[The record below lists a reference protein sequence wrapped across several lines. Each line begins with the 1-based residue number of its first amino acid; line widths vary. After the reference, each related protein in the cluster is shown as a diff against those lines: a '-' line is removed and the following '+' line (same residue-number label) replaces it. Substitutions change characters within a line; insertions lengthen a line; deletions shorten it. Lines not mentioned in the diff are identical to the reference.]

1 MRSFKLALSTIWFLS
16 LAACSLPTPEKRS
29 GQNVGGA
36 LFYVDKVEGKPVR
49 GLIDQQTSMS
59 IGGTVSVV
67 ACVKDYKLQK
77 PIQNHRYQVLR
88 ENEVIQELTSDA
100 NGCLEWT
107 ETVHSNPSSQKSYI
121 EFLRVLRGV
130 GVYKGDQQIRFY
142 VNNEDGSVKSGQTA
156 TVADA
161 VPEAQTTAAPSD
173 TSVAQQAR
181 LWIEDLRLAVEE
193 KNNIGGTLFN
203 FKARTLAQI
212 DRKKMNG
219 ETVLDTLNY
228 GTFKV
233 RGQLLHIYPFNG
245 KEVRRPLSGKVEVTS
260 EVVKGSMYIEL
271 PIKVDLICTKGQV
284 QLALEVEPTNSSISR
299 FEGVFIIAD
308 CDAIKGNFFSR
319 LENQAAV
326 KNGQFKIADY
336 LTTTGTPSATEMQD
350 FYQPAR
356 IEIKRLTFS
365 DVGFVGQK
373 SLERERKFQV
383 GACLKT
389 GLDQKAAK
397 AQTLK
402 ITRANGTKTE
412 ARTNDD
418 GCAFWDDS
426 ITFQYLSQECW
437 VDRSVTIENTNLG
450 IKETIA
456 LSINPWANNEAF
468 ARDKRFIDANAQIN
482 QCATGEAEFVM
493 QSYSFDKKTYQI
505 KMDEFMNIRLEKT
518 GNFQLNFAIKR
529 PSLTE
534 ATGYSIEQAPP
545 GDYLL
550 RLAVVDIS
558 ADDLKD
564 FKTKVFQV
572 SEHVV
577 HSQGAGIIVHPL
589 MLSTS
594 NIRAVGNTNTL
605 LIQLLPLTPEK
616 AALAK
621 QGKEDLVTF
630 VDPAFR
636 NRSMVFKGPI
646 MIANNKEGNA
656 LEPVQLAQNRDL
668 LTQLMIQKDYDDSK
682 YKQLMTV
689 LAKKETLAKE
699 QDLRTVNLNNAQETQ
714 SLLQS
719 MNTPPGFKLSDDTKY
734 VSTVAKSTLQDL
746 QIALNGASLDKTTAE
761 RLCMAWF
768 YDFYFR
774 KNTRTGHSPLLNE
787 NSAPNALA
795 TSCVQTVR
803 QLGINRFFSVEFRHI
818 VKNPV
823 LKSIDQTL
831 VKDVTIA
838 SSFSMNRT
846 YTEAVSHSVSM
857 DASVGLKVPGLS
869 ILNVGTGARLA
880 ISKSWSN
887 SENHAA
893 SNQFSS
899 GIALFLE
906 NIRMTIQPQTTE
918 KCAIIRLNPNLFV
931 GDSWIPTALDKRLTA
946 EEKGTL
952 FRKGLLLC
960 EGTQRVRKGTLAEN
974 IYVLNQKTVA
984 GQVVDTMSDLGRP
997 FFAVL
1002 RGTSDLHSFM
1012 SFLQGTYDLPQA
1024 ANGQEQATE
1033 ATNKRLERAFLK
1045 ATPVYPG
1052 HYVIGQ

>member
-1 MRSFKLALSTIWFLS
+1 MRSFKLTLSTIWFLT

-29 GQNVGGA
+29 GQTSGGA

-49 GLIDQQTSMS
+49 GLIDQETSLS
-59 IGGTVSVV
+59 VGGTVAIT

-77 PIQNHRYQVLR
+77 SIQSHRYQILR
-88 ENEVIQELTSDA
+88 NDEVVQELTTDA
-100 NGCLEWT
+100 NGCVEWT
-107 ETVHSNPSSQKSYI
+107 ETVRSNPSAAKSYI
-121 EFLRVLRGV
+121 EILRTLRGI
-130 GVYKGDQQIRFY
+130 GTYKGDQQIRFY

-161 VPEAQTTAAPSD
+161 IPETAVTAPAAPGVGSD
-173 TSVAQQAR
+173 QAK

-193 KNNIGGTLFN
+193 KNNIGGTLFT
-203 FKARTLAQI
+203 FKVRTLAQI
-212 DRKKMNG
+212 ERKKMNG
-219 ETVLDTLNY
+219 ETILDTLNY
-228 GTFKV
+228 GKFNI
-233 RGQLLHIYPFNG
+233 RGQLLHIYPVNG
-245 KEVRRPLSGKVEVTS
+245 KEVRRPLSGKVEATADVI
-260 EVVKGSMYIEL
+260 KGNMYFDL
-271 PIKVDLICTKGQV
+271 PIKMDLICTKGQV
-284 QLALEVEPTNSSISR
+284 QLALEVEPTNTSISR

-308 CDAIKGNFFSR
+308 CDAIKGNFFAR

-326 KNGQFKIADY
+326 KNGSFKISDY
-336 LTTTGTPSATEMQD
+336 LTATGTPSASELQD
-350 FYQPAR
+350 FYQLAR

-383 GACLKT
+383 GVCLKT

-402 ITRANGTKTE
+402 ITRANGTQTE

-437 VDRSVTIENTNLG
+437 MDRTVTITNENLG

-468 ARDKRFIDANAQIN
+468 ARDKRFIDAAAQGN

-534 ATGYSIEQAPP
+534 STGYSIEQAPP

-564 FKTKVFQV
+564 FKTKVYQV

-577 HSQGAGIIVHPL
+577 HSQGAGIIVQSL

-594 NIRAVGNTNTL
+594 NIRAIGNTNTL
-605 LIQLLPLTPEK
+605 LVQLLPLTPEK

-621 QGKEDLVTF
+621 QGKEDLITL

-646 MIANNKEGNA
+646 MIGNNKEGNA
-656 LEPVQLAQNRDL
+656 LEPVQLSQNRDL
-668 LTQLMIQKDYDDSK
+668 LTQLIIQKDYDDSQ
-682 YKQLMTV
+682 YKQLMTR

-699 QDLRTVNLNNAQETQ
+699 QDLRIVNLNNAQETQ
-714 SLLQS
+714 SLLRS
-719 MNTPPGFKLSDDTKY
+719 MNAPVGYKATDKNKY
-734 VSTVAKSTLQDL
+734 LTTVAGTSAQSLH
-746 QIALNGASLDKTTAE
+746 IALNGASLDKEVAE

-768 YDFYFR
+768 YDFYFV
-774 KNTRTGHSPLLNE
+774 KNRRTQMIPLRNATT
-787 NSAPNALA
+787 APDALA
-795 TSCVQTVR
+795 MSCVQTVR
-803 QLGINRFFSVEFRHI
+803 ELGINRFFSVEFRHI

-831 VKDVTIA
+831 VKDISIA

-846 YTEAVSHSVSM
+846 YSESLSHSVSM
-857 DASVGLKVPGLS
+857 DASLGLKVPGLS

-906 NIRMTIQPQTTE
+906 NIRMTIQPETTE
-918 KCAIIRLNPNLFV
+918 KCAVIRLNPNLFV
-931 GDSWIPTALDKRLTA
+931 GDSWIPTALDQRLTA

-952 FRKGLLLC
+952 LHKGLLLC
-960 EGTQRVRKGTLAEN
+960 EGMQRVRKGALQEN
-974 IYVLNQKTVA
+974 VYVLNQKTVA

-1024 ANGQEQATE
+1024 ANGQEQAIE

-1045 ATPVYPG
+1045 ATPIYPS